1 MKYLLLKWVNHM
13 KNKLMFLTRI
23 SLEKKIKSKW
33 FVTTNILLLV
43 LIIGLAN
50 IDSIIKFFGGDFSET
65 TEILVID
72 NSNISYDKLNRSY
85 LEYQK
90 LVDNINTTQ
99 MKKYSGSKEKA
110 IEEVKK
116 NDSILIEINNDKDN
130 FINATI
136 TSDGGIDAIILQFL
150 TTSLNNI
157 KSNIAMNY
165 YNIDDN
171 TLALINSPIEIERI
185 KLDENKSN
193 DEMMEMV
200 MSVVFPIVLL
210 PFFMLTMFLVQMI
223 GAEINEEKTTK
234 GMEIIISNVPAKVHF
249 ASKLISSNVFVIM
262 QAIILGIDGL
272 IALIIRMLSG
282 SGSLGNIASSLNIEE
297 ITDTIT
303 KSGVLDS
310 MGTVIPITL
319 GLMLLTFIAYSLLAG
334 VLASMTTNLED
345 FQQLQSPIMIISLA
359 GFYLSMMAAMFDG
372 ALFINLISYV
382 PFISAM
388 LTPALLLLG
397 QIGIIDVVIS
407 FALLFG
413 VIFLLY
419 KYGMRIYK
427 VGILNY
433 SSNGLWKKMFKAMKN
448 G

>member
-1 MKYLLLKWVNHM
+1 MR
-13 KNKLMFLTRI
+13 NKLMFLTKI

-50 IDSIIKFFGGDFSET
+50 IDSIIKFFGGDFSKT

-72 NSNISYDKLNRSY
+72 NTNISYDKLNKNY

-90 LVDNINTTQ
+90 LVDSINSTK
-99 MKKYSGSKEKA
+99 MKKYDKSKEEA
-110 IEEVKK
+110 IDEVKE
-116 NDSILIEINNDKDN
+116 NDSVLIEINNDKDN

-136 TSDGGIDAIILQFL
+136 TSDGGMDAILLQFL
-150 TTSLNNI
+150 TTSLNSI

-165 YNIDDN
+165 YNIDDEM
-171 TLALINSPIEIERI
+171 LALINSPVEIERI
-185 KLDENKSN
+185 KLDEKKSK

-272 IALIIRMLSG
+272 IALFIRMLSG
-282 SGSLGNIASSLNIEE
+282 SGSLSNIAASLDITE
-297 ITDTIT
+297 ITDTINQ
-303 KSGVLDS
+303 SGVLDS
-310 MGTVIPITL
+310 LGSVIPITL

-334 VLASMTTNLED
+334 ILASMTTNLED

-372 ALFINLISYV
+372 ALFIKIASYV

-388 LTPALLLLG
+388 LTPALFVLG
-397 QIGIIDVVIS
+397 QISVIDVIISYVLLIGIIY
-407 FALLFG
+407 
-413 VIFLLY
+413 LLY

-433 SSNGLWKKMFKAMKN
+433 SSTGLWKKMFKAMRN
-448 G
+448 S

>member
-1 MKYLLLKWVNHM
+1 MR
-13 KNKLMFLTRI
+13 NKLLFLTRI

-72 NSNISYDKLNRSY
+72 NTNISYDRLNKNY

-90 LVDNINTTQ
+90 IVDNINTTE
-99 MKKYSGSKEKA
+99 MKRYSDDKETALK
-110 IEEVKK
+110 EVKD
-116 NDSILIEINNDKDN
+116 NDSILIEIDNDEDN
-130 FINATI
+130 FIRATI

-150 TTSLNNI
+150 TTSLNSI

-165 YNIDDN
+165 YNIDDEK
-171 TLALINSPIEIERI
+171 LALINSPVQIDRI

-262 QAIILGIDGL
+262 QAVILGIDGL
-272 IALIIRMLSG
+272 VALFIRMLSG
-282 SGSLGNIASSLNIEE
+282 SGSLNNIATELNITE
-297 ITDTIT
+297 ITDTIS

-310 MGTVIPITL
+310 IGTVIPITL

-372 ALFINLISYV
+372 AIFIKIVSYV

-397 QIGIIDVVIS
+397 QIGIVDVIIS
-407 FALLFG
+407 FVLLIG
-413 VIFLLY
+413 TIYLLY

-448 G
+448 S

>member
-1 MKYLLLKWVNHM
+1 M
-13 KNKLMFLTRI
+13 KNKLLFLTKI

-50 IDSIIKFFGGDFSET
+50 IDSIIKFFGGDFAKT
-65 TEILVID
+65 TEIYVID
-72 NSNISYDKLNRSY
+72 NTNISYDKLNA
-85 LEYQK
+85 
-90 LVDNINTTQ
+90 N
-99 MKKYSGSKEKA
+99 YSGYQQYMDEIKNTKMSKYEKGHDEA
-110 IEEVKK
+110 IKEIEDED
-116 NDSILIEINNDKDN
+116 NILIEIDNDEDN
-130 FINATI
+130 FIKATI
-136 TSDGGIDAIILQFL
+136 TSDGGIDAIILQML
-150 TTSLNNI
+150 TTSLNSI

-165 YNIDDN
+165 YNISDEM
-171 TLALINSPIEIERI
+171 LELINKPIEIERI

-193 DEMMEMV
+193 DEMLEMV

-249 ASKLISSNVFVIM
+249 ASKLISSNVFVLF

-272 IALIIRMLSG
+272 IAMIIRMLSG
-282 SGSLGNIASSLNIEE
+282 SGSLTNIASSLNVSE

-303 KSGVLDS
+303 QSGVLDS
-310 MGTVIPITL
+310 LGTVIPVTL
-319 GLMLLTFIAYSLLAG
+319 GLMILTFIAYSLLAG
-334 VLASMTTNLED
+334 ILASMTTNLED

-372 ALFINLISYV
+372 ALFIKIVSYI

-388 LTPALLLLG
+388 LTPALLVLG
-397 QIGIIDVVIS
+397 QIGIIDVIIS
-407 FALLFG
+407 FILLFG
-413 VIFLLY
+413 IIYLLY

-433 SSNGLWKKMFKAMKN
+433 SSNGLWRKMFKAMKN

>member
-1 MKYLLLKWVNHM
+1 MR
-13 KNKLMFLTRI
+13 NKLLFLTRI

-43 LIIGLAN
+43 LIICLAN
-50 IDSIIKFFGGDFSET
+50 IDSIIKFFGGDFSKT

-72 NSNISYDKLNRSY
+72 NTNISYNKLNDNYSD
-85 LEYQK
+85 YQK
-90 LVDNINTTQ
+90 YMDEIKNTKMLKYDKGHDEAVKDVKDN
-99 MKKYSGSKEKA
+99 E
-110 IEEVKK
+110 
-116 NDSILIEINNDKDN
+116 SILIEIDNDDTN
-130 FINATI
+130 FIKATI
-136 TSDGGIDAIILQFL
+136 TSDGGIDAIVLQML
-150 TTSLNNI
+150 TTSLNSI

-165 YNIDDN
+165 YNISDEM
-171 TLALINSPIEIERI
+171 LAQINSPVEIQRI

-193 DEMMEMV
+193 DEMMELV
-200 MSVVFPIVLL
+200 MSVIFPIVLL

-272 IALIIRMLSG
+272 IALLIRMLSG
-282 SGSLGNIASSLNIEE
+282 SGSLTNIASSLNINE

-303 KSGVLDS
+303 NSGILES
-310 MGTVIPITL
+310 IGTVIPIAL
-319 GLMLLTFIAYSLLAG
+319 LLMLLTFIAYSLLAG
-334 VLASMTTNLED
+334 ILASMTTNLED

-372 ALFINLISYV
+372 ALFIKITSYI

-388 LTPALLLLG
+388 LCPALFLLN
-397 QIGIIDVVIS
+397 QISIIDVIIS
-407 FALLFG
+407 FILIIG
-413 VIFLLY
+413 TIYLLY

>member
-1 MKYLLLKWVNHM
+1 M
-13 KNKLMFLTRI
+13 KNKLLFLTKI

-43 LIIGLAN
+43 LIICLAN
-50 IDSIIKFFGGDFSET
+50 IDSIIKFFGGDFTKT
-65 TEILVID
+65 TQIYVID
-72 NSNISYDKLNRSY
+72 NTNISYDKLNANYSSY
-85 LEYQK
+85 QQYMDEIKNTKMSKYEK
-90 LVDNINTTQ
+90 GHDEAIKEIEDKDN
-99 MKKYSGSKEKA
+99 
-110 IEEVKK
+110 V
-116 NDSILIEINNDKDN
+116 LIEIDNDEDN
-130 FINATI
+130 FIKATI
-136 TSDGGIDAIILQFL
+136 TSDGGIDAIILQML
-150 TTSLNNI
+150 TTSLNSI

-165 YNIDDN
+165 YNISDEM
-171 TLALINSPIEIERI
+171 LALINKPIEIERI

-193 DEMMEMV
+193 DEMLEMV
-200 MSVVFPIVLL
+200 MSVAFPIVLL

-249 ASKLISSNVFVIM
+249 ASKLISSNVFVLF

-272 IALIIRMLSG
+272 IAMIIRMFSG
-282 SGSLGNIASSLNIEE
+282 SGSLINIASSLNVSE

-303 KSGVLDS
+303 QSGILDS
-310 MGTVIPITL
+310 LGTVIPVTL
-319 GLMLLTFIAYSLLAG
+319 GLMILTFIAYSLLAG
-334 VLASMTTNLED
+334 ILASMTTNLED

-372 ALFINLISYV
+372 ALFIKIVSYI

-388 LTPALLLLG
+388 LTPALLVLG
-397 QIGIIDVVIS
+397 QIGIIDVIIS
-407 FALLFG
+407 FVLLFG
-413 VIFLLY
+413 IIYLLY

-433 SSNGLWKKMFKAMKN
+433 SSNGLWRKMFKAIKN